1 MLPSLASTDR
11 KGWDMWDK
19 PTMVS
24 PGGVV
29 DETAEEEV
37 LGWSNNNQPE
47 TADSTLPP
55 PWEVYLEHQIW
66 LCEPPAPR
74 SLWIRAILEDDDERP
89 PMLQEVALDIDP
101 SSILGIWDHL
111 NDREFDYE
119 FVDGHGVVVEIA
131 SPTPVE
137 TYHPKHICGRAAR
150 PTQRPVPKITRRGKN
165 GKPGGKKRK
174 RKRGCRC

>member
-1 MLPSLASTDR
+1 
-11 KGWDMWDK
+11 MWDK

-37 LGWSNNNQPE
+37 MGWSNNNQPE
-47 TADSTLPP
+47 TADSTLPL

-131 SPTPVE
+131 PPPLLKHTTPS
-137 TYHPKHICGRAAR
+137 TFAAVLLG
-150 PTQRPVPKITRRGKN
+150 QRSGLFQK
-165 GKPGGKKRK
+165 
-174 RKRGCRC
+174 